1 MTFPS
6 DDKYTSLNSL
16 TFLCGVFGE
25 EDSQEPIWQIE
36 YHAVY
41 EKLLV
46 IKGEHSL

>member
-16 TFLCGVFGE
+16 TFLCGIFGE

-36 YHAVY
+36 YHPIY
-41 EKLLV
+41 EKLLA